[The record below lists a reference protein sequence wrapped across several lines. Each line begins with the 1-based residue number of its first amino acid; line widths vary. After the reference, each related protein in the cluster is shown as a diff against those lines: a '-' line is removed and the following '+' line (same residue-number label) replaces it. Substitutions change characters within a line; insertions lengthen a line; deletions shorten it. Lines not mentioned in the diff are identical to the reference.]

1 MATNITITLR
11 RPGEDIVTVGTTAD
25 AKTLEFSIT
34 GNLSQN
40 GSVYNCTAVNE
51 IGPTSMSFT
60 LVVRGELIL
69 THNVQSFSLLP
80 LSLLSSDIPGE
91 VDSTKIASVPL
102 TLLVSNVT
110 WPAPISNNAEI
121 TNYTV
126 TVFSTATDDCDNYT
140 TPQPHAA
147 VCTVPTVTYNTSVSA
162 TNVVG
167 SSTSDTTTIV
177 GTDGGWCFENSVE
190 MVSKLCLPIFPLPKT
205 FPFLPPFP
213 SPLTLILSPLSS
225 HLSLILSPLP
235 FPPLSFF
242 LLPHPPLFPHPS
254 PS

>member
-25 AKTLEFSIT
+25 AKILEFSIT

-60 LVVRGELIL
+60 LVVR
-69 THNVQSFSLLP
+69 
-80 LSLLSSDIPGE
+80 DIPGE

-177 GTDGGWCFENSVE
+177 GTDGGAQPYVTGFALS
-190 MVSKLCLPIFPLPKT
+190 PK
-205 FPFLPPFP
+205 F
-213 SPLTLILSPLSS
+213 LILEWNLSS
-225 HLSLILSPLP
+225 LVSNVTDPPNDLP
-235 FPPLSFF
+235 AEGVFF
-242 LLPHPPLFPHPS
+242 VEE
-254 PS
+254 